1 MKSKLVA
8 MFLELKDTSETML
21 DLAYSSLLYDSA
33 EIAEEVL
40 ALADKMRDLSD
51 RIMDEIVQVGRASPD
66 EVAKAVVTTR
76 LMGNVLEISEAAR
89 SIADVVVRGLAEHP
103 VLAMSIRDSD
113 TTMCLAKIAGN
124 SILADKSLG
133 ELTLSTNTGMF
144 VIAIKRDDDYIFG
157 PGPEDVLRVD
167 DILIAR
173 GPEESVSNF
182 KDLADG
188 SEREL

>member
-133 ELTLSTNTGMF
+133 DLTLSTNTGMF

-157 PGPEDVLRVD
+157 PGPEDVLKVD